1 MSALRA
7 RCSTDVTKA
16 SFTSQSSYDVRFEWG
31 ERGLRA
37 LAGHAKLFVIVDVL
51 SFSTCVA
58 MACARGAA
66 VFPYP
71 WKDRRVAEFAAARR
85 ALIAGPR
92 WSAESYS
99 LSPASLA
106 AIPADARLVLPSPN
120 GSQLAF
126 LAAESGEVFAG
137 SLRNA
142 SAVAARVRARG
153 GSVAV
158 IAAGER
164 WSDDESLRPAA
175 EDLIGAGAI
184 IARLHGSVSPE
195 AALARAAYESAAAN
209 LARALRECASGV
221 ELAERGFERDVQ
233 LAAELDASPVAPL
246 LRDGA
251 FTHERES

>member
-1 MSALRA
+1 MAGFA
-7 RCSTDVTKA
+7 
-16 SFTSQSSYDVRFEWG
+16 SQSPYDVRFEWG

-58 MACARGAA
+58 VACARGAT
-66 VFPYP
+66 VFPYL
-71 WKDRRVAEFAAARR
+71 WRDERVVEFAAARR
-85 ALIAGPR
+85 ALVAGSR
-92 WSAESYS
+92 WNAGGYS

-120 GSQLAF
+120 GSQLSF

-153 GSVAV
+153 GPVAV

-164 WSDDESLRPAA
+164 WAEDSSLRPAA

-195 AALARAAYESAAAN
+195 AALARAAYESAAPN
-209 LARALRECASGV
+209 LAGALRECASGV
-221 ELAERGFERDVQ
+221 ELAERGFERDVA
-233 LAAELDASPVAPL
+233 LAAELDASPVAPV

-251 FTHERES
+251 FARERES